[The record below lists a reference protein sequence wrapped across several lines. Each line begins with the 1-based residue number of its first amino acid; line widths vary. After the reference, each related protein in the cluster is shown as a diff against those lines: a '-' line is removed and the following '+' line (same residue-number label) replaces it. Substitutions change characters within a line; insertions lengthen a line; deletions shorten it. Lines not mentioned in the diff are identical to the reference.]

1 MKAAVCTE
9 LGKPLVVKE
18 IDIDPAEMGR
28 VMVKTSACAICHG
41 DIYCIRVV

>member
-9 LGKPLVVKE
+9 PDTPIVIKE
-18 IDIDPAEMGR
+18 IAIDQAEMGR
-28 VMVKTSACAICHG
+28 VMVKTSACAIYHG